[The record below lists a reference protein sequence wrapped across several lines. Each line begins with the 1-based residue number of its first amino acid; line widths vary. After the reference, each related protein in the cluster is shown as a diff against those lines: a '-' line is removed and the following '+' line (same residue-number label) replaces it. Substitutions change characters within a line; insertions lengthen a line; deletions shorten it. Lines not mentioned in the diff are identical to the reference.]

1 MAFFKRRKT
10 MKRCMAMQSYVHG
23 INNDTA
29 RKMTDFLMQDKRNY
43 ICTNRQFLMFVTGA
57 GAVALTMPI
66 SPIRNDFDSIT
77 LTRDFAQIVSAP
89 GEQPKIYRNVSN
101 AGTSS
106 DGTILHD
113 NHDDDNDSGDY
124 GFYTNNNNNNN
135 NNNNG

>member
-10 MKRCMAMQSYVHG
+10 MKRCMALQSYVHG
-23 INNDTA
+23 INSDTA
-29 RKMTDFLMQDKRNY
+29 RKMTDFLMQNKRNY

-77 LTRDFAQIVSAP
+77 LTCDFAQIVSAP
-89 GEQPKIYRNVSN
+89 GEQPKTYRSVSN
-101 AGTSS
+101 TTTAGS
-106 DGTILHD
+106 DTATY
-113 NHDDDNDSGDY
+113 DDDEDSGDF
-124 GFYTNNNNNNN
+124 GLYTNNNNNNN